1 MDFMGSP
8 SRHVYSSQQAQL
20 LSVNM
25 AQVPAERPCSVKM
38 EASASVE
45 HEALSTAFRSVPLAE
60 EEDFDSKDWVII
72 DRTELKDF
80 QPGVEASSS
89 GTTDEEPEEL
99 RPLERAEGV
108 AVRPKS
114 HEVRARPEQDSVR
127 ETLLLSPG
135 RSPLHHSQPAAPCTR
150 RESDPS
156 ASEPQFV
163 EEEGADALPQ
173 HSVPPRYSP
182 LRRLASSVFS
192 SSSLETEHYPHPSN
206 SFLQR
211 SRSAE
216 SSPARLPSSSS
227 RRHMP
232 LIAGTHRLMPSVLR
246 ISRTQLQQ
254 VWARFVSKS

>member
-1 MDFMGSP
+1 MGSP
-8 SRHVYSSQQAQL
+8 SRQVYSSQQAQL

-25 AQVPAERPCSVKM
+25 GQIPAEKPCNGKM

-99 RPLERAEGV
+99 RPLDRVEAV

-114 HEVRARPEQDSVR
+114 HEVRTKPEQDSAR

-135 RSPLHHSQPAAPCTR
+135 RSPLHRSQPATQCTR

-156 ASEPQFV
+156 ASEPQ
-163 EEEGADALPQ
+163 
-173 HSVPPRYSP
+173 
-182 LRRLASSVFS
+182 
-192 SSSLETEHYPHPSN
+192 
-206 SFLQR
+206 
-211 SRSAE
+211 
-216 SSPARLPSSSS
+216 
-227 RRHMP
+227 
-232 LIAGTHRLMPSVLR
+232 
-246 ISRTQLQQ
+246 
-254 VWARFVSKS
+254 